1 MLHRHSCLFLSQP
14 SPSPDNVKDT
24 WIHPTYVHTTQGSMD
39 STARFLGYKPRLL
52 LENATKK
59 VTLTPTNFKIF
70 IQQFTSLI
78 VCLNVFDLHKF
89 LFFS

>member
-1 MLHRHSCLFLSQP
+1 MGP
-14 SPSPDNVKDT
+14 VAN
-24 WIHPTYVHTTQGSMD
+24 
-39 STARFLGYKPRLL
+39 TARPLGSEPRLL
-52 LENATKK
+52 PENAKKK

-89 LFFS
+89 LFFFFPDKIIKFG